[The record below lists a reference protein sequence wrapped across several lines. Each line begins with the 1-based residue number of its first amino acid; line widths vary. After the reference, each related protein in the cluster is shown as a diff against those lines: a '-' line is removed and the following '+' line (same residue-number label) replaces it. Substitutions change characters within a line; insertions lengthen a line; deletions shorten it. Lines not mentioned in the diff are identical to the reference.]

1 MGSKLQVIHYTEI
14 AEKIRSKMWKLML
27 VLLST
32 VTVVTRCAIQKGDMN
47 PLSRLMMDLRTQVE
61 KLTSKVDGINSNVG
75 NLATKV
81 DGINSHLGQLE
92 SKVETKVASIN
103 SRFQLLSRD
112 VESVKNGFTG
122 DPFSSCTGDVTT
134 VTGTTIKY
142 PLTGTYTTF
151 ENCLWTVKAGNNV
164 KVSFTKF
171 DLEVNNDDYV
181 ELTQN
186 GQRKGLWCGHSIP
199 SDELVLNGE
208 FTAKFHSDQSNQ
220 YTGFQMEIRK

>member
-61 KLTSKVDGINSNVG
+61 KLTSKVDGINSHVG
-75 NLATKV
+75 QLETKV
-81 DGINSHLGQLE
+81 DGINSHVGQVENKGDGINSPLGQVE
-92 SKVETKVASIN
+92 SKVDTKVAGIN

-122 DPFSSCTGDVTT
+122 DPFSSCTGDVIT

-142 PLTGTYTTF
+142 PLTESYTTF

-164 KVSFTKF
+164 KVSF
-171 DLEVNNDDYV
+171 N
-181 ELTQN
+181 
-186 GQRKGLWCGHSIP
+186 
-199 SDELVLNGE
+199 
-208 FTAKFHSDQSNQ
+208 
-220 YTGFQMEIRK
+220 